1 MSSRALDRPTTV
13 LITGAFGMLGYHMRC
28 GLHALEGVELVLAGR
43 PEFADPQKLDALVAE
58 ADVVLHFAGVNRGTD
73 AEVENGNVELAAA
86 LVASLERSATCPR
99 VVYSSSTHAGRDNAY
114 GRSKRDAGLRLRQ
127 WASAC
132 GAEFFELVLPHVFG
146 EYGRPFY
153 NSVVQTFC
161 HQLVHAEE
169 LRVDNPDG
177 ELELL
182 HSRQVVRSIIDYLG
196 LDCAT
201 AQPASL
207 DLSAPLRLQG
217 TPYTVGRLAK
227 TLGDQHA
234 QYFEALEVPKL
245 ADPLELALFNC
256 LRGAAFP
263 QAYPIGLTVH
273 SDPRGSLFEAV
284 RSCRSGQTFFSTTRP
299 GVTRG
304 NHFHFSKVER
314 FLVVGGRA
322 EIRIR
327 RLFDSKVHC
336 FEVGGDRPVFVDM
349 PTLHTHSITNVGDS
363 ELLTLFWA
371 HEFFDPQHPD
381 THSESVEATP
391 ASQLS

>member
-1 MSSRALDRPTTV
+1 MSSPARNASTTV
-13 LITGAFGMLGYHMRC
+13 LITGAHGMLGYHMRC
-28 GLHALEGVELVLAGR
+28 GLHALHGVRVLLAGR
-43 PEFADPQKLDALVAE
+43 AEFADPQQLDTLIAE
-58 ADVVLHFAGVNRGTD
+58 ADVVLHFAGVNRGSDT
-73 AEVENGNVELAAA
+73 EVEQGNVELAAA
-86 LVASLERSATCPR
+86 LVAALERRAVCPR
-99 VVYSSSTHAGRDNAY
+99 VAFSSSTHAGRDTAY
-114 GRSKRDAGLRLRQ
+114 GRSKREAGRVLRK

-132 GAEFFELVLPHVFG
+132 GAEFYELILPHVFG

-161 HQLVHAEE
+161 HQLVHAEG
-169 LRVDNPDG
+169 LRVDHPDG

-182 HSRQVVRSIIDYLG
+182 HSRAVVREICALLG
-196 LDCAT
+196 L
-201 AQPASL
+201 SSEGGESRSV
-207 DLSAPLRLQG
+207 DLAVPVRLQG
-217 TPYTVGRLAK
+217 TACTVGQLAA
-227 TLGDQHA
+227 TLGAQHA
-234 QYFEALEVPKL
+234 QYFEAKEIPEL

-263 QAYPIGLTVH
+263 QAYPIGLALHT
-273 SDPRGSLFEAV
+273 DPRGSLFEAV
-284 RSCRSGQTFFSTTRP
+284 RSCRRGQTFFSTTRP

-304 NHFHFSKVER
+304 NHFHYSKVER

-336 FEVGGDRPVFVDM
+336 FQVDGDQPAFVDM

-371 HEFFDPQHPD
+371 HEFFDPKHPD
-381 THSESVEATP
+381 THAEPVEAAP